1 MWVAVKRESA
11 IKVWVAGVR
20 GWVYATCT
28 PGRGERK
35 GEQEMPETDHPRFTF
50 FSSEQI
56 SC

>member
-1 MWVAVKRESA
+1 MAVKRESA